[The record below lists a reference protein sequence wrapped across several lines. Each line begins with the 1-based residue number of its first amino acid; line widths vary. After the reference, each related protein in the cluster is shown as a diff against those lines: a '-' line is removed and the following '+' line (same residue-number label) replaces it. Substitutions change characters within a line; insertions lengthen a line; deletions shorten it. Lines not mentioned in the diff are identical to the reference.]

1 MPLRP
6 HRRRCGVGDLLER
19 QAPRTLL
26 RRQVLTG
33 NPRPL
38 GDQDSVGCN
47 AKRCMVVEAPPPAA
61 LVMTE
66 PKFLF
71 EFQIITLDP
80 PAHLG
85 EMHQAIEGDVLGQ
98 GRQPVLRRCDLL
110 KGPFDQVPLLAA
122 GLSPIVVAVRRTYA
136 HAGKQWCQ

>member
-71 EFQIITLDP
+71 EFQIGSRSAMEDAVEGAVGVRGGFATSSLTSSLLYTGEDNRIAI
-80 PAHLG
+80 AHT
-85 EMHQAIEGDVLGQ
+85 Q
-98 GRQPVLRRCDLL
+98 CDAPGGSRP
-110 KGPFDQVPLLAA
+110 KSCA
-122 GLSPIVVAVRRTYA
+122 SI
-136 HAGKQWCQ
+136 